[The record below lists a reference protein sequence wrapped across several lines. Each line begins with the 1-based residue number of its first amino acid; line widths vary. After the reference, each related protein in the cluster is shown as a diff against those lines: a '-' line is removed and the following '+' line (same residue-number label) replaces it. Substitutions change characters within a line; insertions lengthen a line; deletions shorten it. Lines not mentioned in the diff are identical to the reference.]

1 MVGSPCKH
9 EDASA
14 SINHPIT
21 LMDVLRIW
29 RYMRR
34 SLLK

>member
-1 MVGSPCKH
+1 MVGASYKH

-21 LMDVLRIW
+21 RMNVLRILAQ
-29 RYMRR
+29 R
-34 SLLK
+34 